1 MKKHWMASLVVL
13 LGGCLLAACDKGA
26 GDGWKEYKYRDDG
39 FAISAPSMP
48 VPRIDSSATAAER
61 QTSRAWGVDF
71 GNRTEILI
79 TTGLVSDFAEN
90 VPAEEALQRMK
101 NMTLQ
106 GVPAK
111 LVSERQVSL
120 ADNPGIEFE
129 FQAERWHSR
138 QRVYIVKNKP
148 LGVSSTARG
157 SDPLPPA
164 TDRMFDS
171 LRLLK

>member
-13 LGGCLLAACDKGA
+13 LCCCFVAACDKGVD
-26 GDGWKEYKYRDDG
+26 DGWKEYKYRDDG

-48 VPRIDSSATAAER
+48 VPRTYSGATAAER
-61 QTSRAWGVDF
+61 QNSRAWGIDF

-79 TTGLVSDFAEN
+79 TLGLVSDFGEN
-90 VPAEEALQRMK
+90 VPAEEMLQRMK

-111 LVSERQVSL
+111 LVSERQLSL

-138 QRVYIVKNKP
+138 QRVYIVKDKL

-157 SDPLPPA
+157 SEPLPPA
-164 TDRMFDS
+164 TDRIFDS

>member
-13 LGGCLLAACDKGA
+13 LSGCLLAACDKGA
-26 GDGWKEYKYRDDG
+26 SDAWKEYKYRDDG

-48 VPRIDSSATAAER
+48 VPRTYSGTTAAER
-61 QTSRAWGVDF
+61 QTSRAWGIDF

-90 VPAEEALQRMK
+90 VPAEEVLQRMK

-138 QRVYIVKNKP
+138 QRVYIVKDK
-148 LGVSSTARG
+148 LVLVSSTAYG
-157 SDPLPPA
+157 DNPLPPA

>member
-13 LGGCLLAACDKGA
+13 LSGCLLAACDKGA
-26 GDGWKEYKYRDDG
+26 SDAWKEYKYRDDG

-48 VPRIDSSATAAER
+48 VPRTDSGATAAER
-61 QTSRAWGVDF
+61 QTSRAWGIDF

-90 VPAEEALQRMK
+90 VPAEEVLQRMK

-138 QRVYIVKNKP
+138 QRVYIVKDK
-148 LGVSSTARG
+148 LLAVSSTTYE
-157 SDPLPPA
+157 DNPLPPA

>member
-13 LGGCLLAACDKGA
+13 LSGCLLAACDKGA
-26 GDGWKEYKYRDDG
+26 SDGWKEYKYRDDG

-48 VPRIDSSATAAER
+48 VPRTYSGATAAER
-61 QTSRAWGVDF
+61 QTSRAWGIDF
-71 GNRTEILI
+71 GSRTEILI

-90 VPAEEALQRMK
+90 VPAEEVLQRLK

-111 LVSERQVSL
+111 LVSERQLSL

-138 QRVYIVKNKP
+138 QRVYIVKDK
-148 LGVSSTARG
+148 LLEVSSTAYG
-157 SDPLPPA
+157 DNPLPPP

>member
-13 LGGCLLAACDKGA
+13 LSSCLLAACDKGA
-26 GDGWKEYKYRDDG
+26 SDAWKEYKYRDDG

-48 VPRIDSSATAAER
+48 VPRTYSGTTAAER
-61 QTSRAWGVDF
+61 QTSRAWGIDF

-90 VPAEEALQRMK
+90 VPAEEVLQRMK

-138 QRVYIVKNKP
+138 QRVYIVKDK
-148 LGVSSTARG
+148 LVEVSSTAYG
-157 SDPLPPA
+157 DNPLPPA

>member
-13 LGGCLLAACDKGA
+13 LSGCLLAACDKGA
-26 GDGWKEYKYRDDG
+26 SDAWKEYKYRDDG

-48 VPRIDSSATAAER
+48 VPRTYSGTTAAER
-61 QTSRAWGVDF
+61 QTSRAWGIDF

-90 VPAEEALQRMK
+90 VPAEEVLQRMK

-111 LVSERQVSL
+111 LVS
-120 ADNPGIEFE
+120 
-129 FQAERWHSR
+129 
-138 QRVYIVKNKP
+138 
-148 LGVSSTARG
+148 
-157 SDPLPPA
+157 
-164 TDRMFDS
+164 
-171 LRLLK
+171 

>member
-13 LGGCLLAACDKGA
+13 LCCCFVAACDKGA
-26 GDGWKEYKYRDDG
+26 GDGWEEYKYRNDG
-39 FAISAPSMP
+39 FAISAPSIP
-48 VPRIDSSATAAER
+48 IPRTYSGATAAER
-61 QTSRAWGVDF
+61 QNSKAWGIDF
-71 GNRTEILI
+71 GNRTEIMI
-79 TTGLVSDFAEN
+79 TLGLVSDLGEN
-90 VPAEEALQRMK
+90 VPAEEMLQRVK

-111 LVSERQVSL
+111 LVSERQLSL
-120 ADNPGIEFE
+120 GDNPGIEFE
-129 FQAERWHSR
+129 FQAEHWHSR
-138 QRVYIVKNKP
+138 QRVFIVKDKL

-157 SDPLPPA
+157 SDPFPPA